1 MLKILNSLLDL
12 LFPKICNG
20 CEGVLTSHEKIICTS
35 CRHKATVTGFHITKA
50 DTLKKIFY
58 GRVDI
63 QEATALLKF
72 QKKGITQTLLHNLK
86 YKKQEDISAFLGHW
100 LGAELSEIPAY
111 KNIDV
116 VVGVPL
122 HKNKQKAR
130 GYNQVTGFGKAI
142 AQALD
147 IVYLEDVLIKVSKTE
162 AQVFKTRGKRIQDN
176 QEFTLINSAKIKN
189 KHILLVDDIVT
200 TGATLESCAVLLQ
213 QVDNVKIS
221 IAAMAISL

>member
-1 MLKILNSLLDL
+1 M
-12 LFPKICNG
+12 
-20 CEGVLTSHEKIICTS
+20 
-35 CRHKATVTGFHITKA
+35 AGFHITKA
-50 DTLKKIFY
+50 DTLKNIFD
-58 GRVDI
+58 GRVAI

-86 YKKQEDISAFLGHW
+86 YKKQEEISAFLGYW

-122 HKNKQKAR
+122 HKDKQKAR

-142 AQALD
+142 AEVLD
-147 IVYLEDVLIKVSKTE
+147 IVYLEDVLIKVSKTDS
-162 AQVFKTRGKRIQDN
+162 QVFKTRGKRIQDN
-176 QEFTLINSAKIKN
+176 QEFTLINSAKIKD

-213 QVDNVKIS
+213 QAENVKIS
-221 IAAMAISL
+221 IATMAISL

>member
-1 MLKILNSLLDL
+1 M
-12 LFPKICNG
+12 
-20 CEGVLTSHEKIICTS
+20 
-35 CRHKATVTGFHITKA
+35 AGFHKTKA
-50 DTLKKIFY
+50 DTLKNIFY
-58 GRVDI
+58 GRVAI

-72 QKKGITQTLLHNLK
+72 QKKGITQSLLHNLK
-86 YKKQEDISAFLGHW
+86 YKKQEDISAFLGRW

-147 IVYLEDVLIKVSKTE
+147 IVYLEDVLVKVSKTE
-162 AQVFKTRGKRIQDN
+162 AQVFKTRGKRIQDK
-176 QEFTLINSAKIKN
+176 QVFTLINSAKIKN

-213 QVDNVKIS
+213 QAENVKIS
-221 IAAMAISL
+221 IATMAISL

>member
-1 MLKILNSLLDL
+1 MLNILNSLLDL
-12 LFPKICNG
+12 LFPKICIG
-20 CEGVLTSHEKIICTS
+20 CHGVLTAHEQIICTT
-35 CRHKATVTGFHITKA
+35 CKHQAPLAVLHITKA

-58 GRVDI
+58 GRTAI
-63 QEATALLKF
+63 REATALIVF

-86 YKKQEDISAFLGHW
+86 YKKQEDISAFLGQW

-142 AQALD
+142 AEALD
-147 IVYLEDVLIKVSKTE
+147 IVYLEDVLVKVSKTDS
-162 AQVFKTRGKRIQDN
+162 QVFKTRSKRIQDN

-213 QVDNVKIS
+213 QAENVKIS
-221 IAAMAISL
+221 IATMAISL

>member
-35 CRHKATVTGFHITKA
+35 CRHKATVAGFHITKA

-58 GRVDI
+58 GRLDI

-86 YKKQEDISAFLGHW
+86 YKKQEDISSFLGHW

-116 VVGVPL
+116 MVGVPL

>member
-20 CEGVLTSHEKIICTS
+20 CGGVLTAHEQIICTT
-35 CRHKATVTGFHITKA
+35 CRHQATLAGFHITKA
-50 DTLKKIFY
+50 DTLKNIFY
-58 GRVDI
+58 GRVAI

-86 YKKQEDISAFLGHW
+86 YKKQEEISAFLGHW

-111 KNIDV
+111 NNIDV

-122 HKNKQKAR
+122 HKDKQKAR

-142 AQALD
+142 AEVLD
-147 IVYLEDVLIKVSKTE
+147 IVYLEDVLIKVSKTDS
-162 AQVFKTRGKRIQDN
+162 QVFKTRGKRIQDN

>member
-1 MLKILNSLLDL
+1 M
-12 LFPKICNG
+12 
-20 CEGVLTSHEKIICTS
+20 
-35 CRHKATVTGFHITKA
+35 AGFHITKA
-50 DTLKKIFY
+50 DTLKNIFY
-58 GRVDI
+58 GRVAI

-86 YKKQEDISAFLGHW
+86 YKKQEDISAFLGRW
-100 LGAELSEIPAY
+100 LGAELSEIAAY

-142 AQALD
+142 AEALD
-147 IVYLEDVLIKVSKTE
+147 IVYLEDVLVKVSKTE
-162 AQVFKTRGKRIQDN
+162 AQVFKTRGKRIQDK
-176 QEFTLINSAKIKN
+176 QVFTLINSAKIKN

-213 QVDNVKIS
+213 QAENVKIS
-221 IAAMAISL
+221 IATMAISL

>member
-1 MLKILNSLLDL
+1 MKRILNSLLDL

-20 CEGVLTSHEKIICTS
+20 CQGVLTAQEQIICTT
-35 CRHKATVTGFHITKA
+35 CRHQAPLAGFHKTKA

-58 GRVDI
+58 GTTTI
-63 QEATALLKF
+63 QEATALLVF

-86 YKKQEDISAFLGHW
+86 YKKQEDISGFLGHW
-100 LGAELSEIPAY
+100 LGAELSEIAAY

-142 AQALD
+142 AHALE
-147 IVYLEDVLIKVSKTE
+147 IPYLEDVLIKVSKTDS
-162 AQVFKTRGKRIQDN
+162 QVFKTRFKRIQDN
-176 QEFTLINSAKIKN
+176 QEFTLVNKAKIAN
-189 KHILLVDDIVT
+189 KHILLIDDIVT
-200 TGATLESCAVLLQ
+200 TGATLESCAAQLQ
-213 QVDNVKIS
+213 QAENVKIS
-221 IAAMAISL
+221 IATMAISL

>member
-1 MLKILNSLLDL
+1 MHHLQAPGNSGW
-12 LFPKICNG
+12 I
-20 CEGVLTSHEKIICTS
+20 SHNKGRYT
-35 CRHKATVTGFHITKA
+35 
-50 DTLKKIFY
+50 KKIFY
-58 GRVDI
+58 GRVAI

-86 YKKQEDISAFLGHW
+86 YKKQEDISAFLGRW
-100 LGAELSEIPAY
+100 LGAELSEIAAY

-142 AQALD
+142 AEALD
-147 IVYLEDVLIKVSKTE
+147 IVYLEDVLVKVSKTE
-162 AQVFKTRGKRIQDN
+162 AQVFKTRGKRIQDK
-176 QEFTLINSAKIKN
+176 QVFTLINSAKIKN

-213 QVDNVKIS
+213 QAENVKIS
-221 IAAMAISL
+221 IATMAISL

>member
-1 MLKILNSLLDL
+1 MLNILNSLLDL

-20 CEGVLTSHEKIICTS
+20 CQGVLTAHEQIICTT
-35 CRHKATVTGFHITKA
+35 CRHQATLAGFHITKA
-50 DTLKKIFY
+50 DTLKNIFY
-58 GRVDI
+58 GRVAI

-86 YKKQEDISAFLGHW
+86 YKKQEDISAFLGQW

-142 AQALD
+142 AEALD
-147 IVYLEDVLIKVSKTE
+147 IVYLEDVLVKVSKTDS
-162 AQVFKTRGKRIQDN
+162 QVFKTRSKRIQDN

>member
-1 MLKILNSLLDL
+1 MLKILNSLLDI

-20 CEGVLTSHEKIICTS
+20 CGGVLTAHEQIICTN
-35 CRHKATVTGFHITKA
+35 CRHQATVAGFHKTKA
-50 DTLKKIFY
+50 DTLKNIFY
-58 GRVDI
+58 GRVAI

-86 YKKQEDISAFLGHW
+86 YKKQEDISAFLGRW
-100 LGAELSEIPAY
+100 LGAELSEIAAY

-147 IVYLEDVLIKVSKTE
+147 IVYLEDVLVKVSKTE
-162 AQVFKTRGKRIQDN
+162 AQVFKTRGKRIQDK
-176 QEFTLINSAKIKN
+176 QVFTLINSAKIKKN
-189 KHILLVDDIVT
+189 TFYLLM
-200 TGATLESCAVLLQ
+200 TLLPLELL
-213 QVDNVKIS
+213 
-221 IAAMAISL
+221 

>member
-1 MLKILNSLLDL
+1 MLNILNSLLDL

-20 CEGVLTSHEKIICTS
+20 CQGVLTAHEQIICTT
-35 CRHKATVTGFHITKA
+35 CRHQVTLAGFHITKA
-50 DTLKKIFY
+50 DTLKNIFY
-58 GRVDI
+58 GRVAI

-86 YKKQEDISAFLGHW
+86 YKKQEDISAFLGQW

-142 AQALD
+142 AEALD
-147 IVYLEDVLIKVSKTE
+147 IVYLEDVLVKVSKTDS
-162 AQVFKTRGKRIQDN
+162 QVFKTRSKRIQDN

-213 QVDNVKIS
+213 QAENVKIS
-221 IAAMAISL
+221 IATMAISL

>member
-20 CEGVLTSHEKIICTS
+20 CGGVLTAHEQIICTT
-35 CRHKATVTGFHITKA
+35 CRHQATLAGFHITKA
-50 DTLKKIFY
+50 DTLKNIFY
-58 GRVDI
+58 GRVAI

-86 YKKQEDISAFLGHW
+86 YKKQEEISAFLGHW
-100 LGAELSEIPAY
+100 LGAELSEIHAY

-122 HKNKQKAR
+122 HKDKQKVR

-142 AQALD
+142 AQALGV
-147 IVYLEDVLIKVSKTE
+147 VYLEDVLVKVSKTDS
-162 AQVFKTRGKRIQDN
+162 QVFKTRGNRIQDN
-176 QEFTLINSAKIKN
+176 QEFTLINKAEIAN

-200 TGATLESCAVLLQ
+200 TGATLENCAMLLQ
-213 QVDNVKIS
+213 QAENVKIS
-221 IAAMAISL
+221 IATMAISL